1 MALSAGRHDINIGV
15 SPNDS
20 TGDTIRAGG
29 EKINHMFSEIYSAI
43 GDGSSISFTS
53 STTLAQIIA
62 ISSDLGSY
70 VANTN
75 TLLNKMDDVYNSI
88 GDGTV
93 LTFNVATYLNETQT
107 LTNKTIAAIDN
118 NLVVNLEELTNVNSS
133 PVVSESILTYDP
145 GSSEWVGKAPAVY
158 GPVLETLTPN
168 VASTYDVGSSTYPFR
183 HLFLSNTISLGT
195 ETIQLDANG
204 DISFSAPIAAS
215 SITSHSVVTQ
225 VLTQNA
231 NAVFC
236 SVVGDDVL
244 YDTTFDNAY
253 GSWIPFPFD
262 EIESESPAG
271 GWDTSY
277 YEYTVQVP
285 GTYKVSL
292 HMMAPSTHANAEF
305 MLVTTMAKDGGTVYH
320 KRGWI
325 AINDSEQSKDYY
337 LPDAVVGDKFWVDYW
352 GMFYQRSQISITR
365 I

>member
-1 MALSAGRHDINIGV
+1 MALALGRHNINIGA

-20 TGDTIRAGG
+20 SGDTIRLGG
-29 EKINHMFSEIYSAI
+29 EKINHMFLEIYKAM
-43 GDGSSISFTS
+43 GDGNTISFTS

-118 NLVVNLEELTNVNSS
+118 NLVINLEELTNVNSS

-195 ETIQLDANG
+195 ETITLDANG

-215 SITSHSVVTQ
+215 SITSQTVVTQ
-225 VLTQNA
+225 VLTQNTS
-231 NAVFC
+231 
-236 SVVGDDVL
+236 SVYCAAIGGHGF
-244 YDTTFDNAY
+244 DTTFDNQH
-253 GSWIPFPFD
+253 GVWIPFPFD
-262 EIESESPAG
+262 EVESENPPG
-271 GWDTSY
+271 CFDTTY
-277 YEYTVQVP
+277 FEYVVKIP
-285 GTYKVSL
+285 GTYKVTL
-292 HMMAPSTHANAEF
+292 CMLAPATNPNAEF
-305 MLVTTMAKDGGTVYH
+305 VLISSNAVTNVETTYNQ
-320 KRGWI
+320 GWVF
-325 AINDSEQSKDYY
+325 INDSEQSKDYY
-337 LPDAVVGDKFWVDYW
+337 LADMGVGDKIWCEYW
-352 GMFYQRSQISITR
+352 GLFYQRSQISINR